1 MDGEL
6 IHGELTEKVL
16 GAAIEVHRIL
26 GPGLLESTYRECL
39 VEQLCA
45 SHLEVERESP
55 IAIRYKNIVIDGAY
69 RADLIVEKK
78 VLVELKSV
86 ERLLPIHDAQTLTY
100 LKLSQLR
107 AGLLLN
113 FNTLKLKHGIR
124 RFVL

>member
-1 MDGEL
+1 MMD
-6 IHGELTEKVL
+6 GELTEKVL
-16 GAAIEVHRIL
+16 RAAIEVHRVL
-26 GPGLLESTYRECL
+26 GPGLLESAYRECL

-45 SHLEVERESP
+45 SDLEVEREAP

-69 RADLIVEKK
+69 RADLIVDKK
-78 VLVELKSV
+78 VLVELKSAD
-86 ERLLPIHDAQTLTY
+86 RLLPIHEAQTLTY

-107 AGLLLN
+107 VGLLLN